1 MVSRALADPSRD
13 VRLSAVRVA
22 ERFAAEANGPVRP
35 ALLKLL
41 DDPDWNVQQQLAA
54 SLGALPAGSR
64 EVAIAGILERH
75 GDNPVVLDAALS
87 GTRGVEL
94 GVLRQ
99 ILQSPAQTPQREAA
113 ITMLAGTLV
122 RGALDAGIQ
131 SLFQM
136 IGDETRPEWQR
147 SDLLRG
153 SEVALLNT
161 AMPGTPAR
169 GRSAAPPPPNAPCPT
184 CPGGRAGP
192 GGSYAF
198 AQVPAAGRGNANA
211 RRNVRLNREPAALTA
226 LATSRGD
233 LATRAAAVLA
243 RVEWPGKPG
252 MAAPIAP
259 LSPEEEVR
267 FSAGAEVYKNICIT
281 CHQPDGRGQEKLAAS
296 LVGSTFALASP
307 DVPARILLNGK
318 EGPIGLM
325 PPVGSVL
332 NDDQIAAVLTYI
344 RREWGQAGTAVD
356 ATVVKNTRTLVAG
369 RTKPWSDAEL
379 LAIIK

>member
-1 MVSRALADPSRD
+1 M
-13 VRLSAVRVA
+13 
-22 ERFAAEANGPVRP
+22 
-35 ALLKLL
+35 
-41 DDPDWNVQQQLAA
+41 
-54 SLGALPAGSR
+54 
-64 EVAIAGILERH
+64 AIAGVLERH
-75 GDNPVVLDAALS
+75 GDKPVVMDAALS

-99 ILQSPAQTPQREAA
+99 ILQSTTRTPQREAA

-122 RGALDAGIQ
+122 RGALDASIQ

-136 IGDETRPEWQR
+136 IGDDARPAWQR

-153 SEVALLNT
+153 SEVALLGT
-161 AMPGTPAR
+161 PLPGSPAR
-169 GRSAAPPPPNAPCPT
+169 GRGAAPPPNAPCPT

-198 AQVPAAGRGNANA
+198 AQVPAPDRGNANA
-211 RRNVRLNREPAALTA
+211 RRNVRLNREPVALTA

-233 LATRAAAVLA
+233 LATRAAAVVA

-259 LSPEEEVR
+259 LTPEEEVR
-267 FSAGAEVYKNICIT
+267 FNAGAEVYKNICIA

-296 LVGSTFALASP
+296 LVGSTLALASP

-356 ATVVKNTRTLVAG
+356 PVVVKNTRALVAG
-369 RTKPWSDAEL
+369 RTKPWTNAEL
-379 LAIIK
+379 LAIVK